1 MKAYWTRDL
10 IIPSSKLA
18 KGQEI
23 ENVIILLMTQLQGTF
38 VFYTIIIILIF
49 KNYKSCVH
57 TFNKLFNQSQ
67 FDEFASNL

>member
-23 ENVIILLMTQLQGTF
+23 ENVIILLMTQLHY
-38 VFYTIIIILIF
+38 VFNIIISLLSFLKITNHVYIL
-49 KNYKSCVH
+49 K
-57 TFNKLFNQSQ
+57 
-67 FDEFASNL
+67 